1 MAATWALAQIAT
13 GLAPIEV
20 PMEYVKSDRF
30 QLRAQAASTLGELG
44 DPMAYPTL
52 AMLLQDPNP
61 LVQVA
66 AAGAIL
72 RLDQPSQEV
81 DRNRTN
87 Y

>member
-1 MAATWALAQIAT
+1 MAY
-13 GLAPIEV
+13 IE
-20 PMEYVKSDRF
+20 SDRY

-44 DPMAYPTL
+44 DPTVYPTL
-52 AMLLQDPNP
+52 ASLLEDPNP

-72 RLDQPSQEV
+72 RV
-81 DRNRTN
+81 DRTLDKVVRNRPN

>member
-1 MAATWALAQIAT
+1 
-13 GLAPIEV
+13 
-20 PMEYVKSDRF
+20 MEYVKSDRF

-52 AMLLQDPNP
+52 ATLLQDPNP